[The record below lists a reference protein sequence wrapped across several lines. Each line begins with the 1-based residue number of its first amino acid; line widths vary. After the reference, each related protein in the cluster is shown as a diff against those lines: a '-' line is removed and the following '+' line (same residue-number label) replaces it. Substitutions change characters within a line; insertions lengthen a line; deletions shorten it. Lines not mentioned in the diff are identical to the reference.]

1 MGKLTD
7 NLAAL
12 REPEY
17 RKLFLGQATSV
28 VGVMF
33 TYVALP
39 FAVLEIGGSATDIGI
54 VEAANLVPL
63 AVFLLIG
70 GVWADRLP
78 RQKVMLVADFLR
90 FGLQCVTAALLITGV
105 AEVWHLVLLQV
116 GMGVCEAFFR
126 PASVGLVPQVVSSPL
141 LQQAN
146 GLTSLVM
153 SGSITLG
160 AVLAGL
166 VVAAV
171 GPGWGIGIDALTYL
185 VSAAFLLRLRPAA
198 FRGRPAAPERAVAAA
213 GPGRA
218 LAGEEAAAG
227 PEVPAGGPG
236 GAGFFRDLAAGWREF
251 TSHTWLWVMV
261 AGVALFLFAIEGP
274 IQVLGPIVALD
285 VYDGARTWGF
295 TSAAMGIGQI
305 AGGVLSLRWR
315 PRRPMLVIAAGMS
328 LAAVPVALLAMEAPV
343 WTLYVSLA
351 VMGVEWGLYDPF
363 WTTCMQRVVAPDMI
377 SRVSSYDYLGVP
389 GVLPGGAGAGRAA
402 GRLLRRDDGTLGRR
416 RRRDRRQ
423 HLPAL
428 LEGRARS
435 QGHGAARRRGG
446 SGGRVRGRL
455 TASRSPARL
464 ENAKS
469 GLSVAPCGHVRG
481 RTSTWKRSGTSAR
494 STPSASSPTTR
505 GSACCACSC
514 GGRRRSRSSAPSSDI
529 TPRGC
534 GITS

>member
-1 MGKLTD
+1 VGKLSD

-12 REPEY
+12 REPEF

-33 TYVALP
+33 TIVALP

-90 FGLQCVTAALLITGV
+90 FGLQCVTAALLIAGV
-105 AEVWHLVLLQV
+105 AEVWHLALLQV
-116 GMGVCEAFFR
+116 GMGICEAFFR
-126 PASVGLVPQVVSSPL
+126 PAAVGLIPQVVSAPR

-146 GLTSLVM
+146 ALSGLVM
-153 SGSITLG
+153 SMSITLG
-160 AVLAGL
+160 AVFAGL
-166 VVAAV
+166 LVAAV
-171 GPGWGIGIDALTYL
+171 GPGWGIGIDGLTYL
-185 VSAAFLLRLRPAA
+185 ASAGFLLRLRPAA
-198 FRGRPAAPERAVAAA
+198 FLGRKAAAAPAA

-218 LAGEEAAAG
+218 LAGEEAATGGETAVAG
-227 PEVPAGGPG
+227 PVGPVGPG
-236 GAGFFRDLAAGWREF
+236 FLRDLTAGWREF

-261 AGVALFLFAIEGP
+261 AGVSMFLFAIEGP
-274 IQVLGPIVALD
+274 IQVLGPIIARD

-295 TSAAMGIGQI
+295 TSAAIGIGQI
-305 AGGVLSLRWR
+305 AGGLLSLRWR

-377 SRVSSYDYLGVP
+377 SRVSSYDYLGSLAFYP
-389 GVLPGGAGAGRAA
+389 AGLALAGPLADAFGITAVL
-402 GRLLRRDDGTLGRR
+402 
-416 RRRDRRQ
+416 
-423 HLPAL
+423 
-428 LEGRARS
+428 
-435 QGHGAARRRGG
+435 
-446 SGGRVRGRL
+446 
-455 TASRSPARL
+455 
-464 ENAKS
+464 
-469 GLSVAPCGHVRG
+469 
-481 RTSTWKRSGTSAR
+481 WTSAGVAIVVSVFQLSWR
-494 STPSASSPTTR
+494 DVR
-505 GSACCACSC
+505 
-514 GGRRRSRSSAPSSDI
+514 APKDMG
-529 TPRGC
+529 PRGPAEPAPAAAQAD
-534 GITS
+534 G